1 MYIRIEG
8 SIGLQILIGA
18 ACQLSNSLHFCYTSS
33 SVVGGYVFLS
43 LICGSSIRCHM
54 LGAFLLFVFSFEKII
69 SLNAVDINYRV

>member
-18 ACQLSNSLHFCYTSS
+18 ACQLSNSLHFCYISS
-33 SVVGGYVFLS
+33 PVVGGYIFPS

-54 LGAFLLFVFSFEKII
+54 LGGFLLFVFSFEKIS